1 MNART
6 RTRALLL
13 AIAGIAGA
21 GAGWLYS
28 GQMVQEDAAAA
39 YPATAAPSGEL
50 IGSPRPDFS
59 LGGTNGEIIRA
70 ADFDGQVLLVNF
82 WATWCAPCREEM
94 PMLAELDAQLAP
106 EGFRVVGIALDDV
119 AQARDFIES
128 LGIEYPVMVG
138 GADVMAVSQAYG
150 NRTGL
155 LPYSVLVDREGRIR
169 WARMGV
175 LEEAELDER
184 IRELL

>member
-1 MNART
+1 
-6 RTRALLL
+6 
-13 AIAGIAGA
+13 
-21 GAGWLYS
+21 
-28 GQMVQEDAAAA
+28 
-39 YPATAAPSGEL
+39 
-50 IGSPRPDFS
+50 
-59 LGGTNGEIIRA
+59 
-70 ADFDGQVLLVNF
+70 
-82 WATWCAPCREEM
+82 
-94 PMLAELDAQLAP
+94 MLAELDAQLAP